1 MRFQQHLRREREIRG
16 WSQARMAHE
25 LGTTPNTISAWE
37 RGISL
42 PSPYFR
48 AKLYELLGKNAVEL
62 GLLEEG
68 ATFTEVAVEQQSD
81 AEQEILSVDE
91 EVHTIPSHEIMRPV
105 QAMPELE
112 AMTDAALVQSKQQKV
127 TSRTFVRNT
136 VMPHNE
142 QEKLQRSWLSPR
154 NHLLLQVIICTSLL
168 SVVGGTVLFIL
179 SHVLMPSNPYALHKG
194 SLNLNEPLTEQNPR
208 VNWQEGWNANQASC
222 QFEQGM
228 YYALQPRLGYF
239 HACVAQLT
247 DFSNFAYEVEMVLLH
262 GDYGGILFRA
272 VDSIDSHYYLFR
284 VSKDGSYMLKR
295 YIDGTDND
303 AVVMDTGFAQAYH
316 SGYGQKNRLAVVA
329 DGDRLTLYINE
340 HDIVTVSDAA
350 YAHGQ
355 IGVLAGSEQQ
365 APAEAAFSNVRVWTW

>member
-1 MRFQQHLRREREIRG
+1 MHFQQYLRREREIRG

-62 GLLEEG
+62 GLLGEC
-68 ATFTEVAVEQQSD
+68 TTSNDVAIEQRSD
-81 AEQEILSVDE
+81 AEQEIPGVERVCAISSCENAQSVQE
-91 EVHTIPSHEIMRPV
+91 
-105 QAMPELE
+105 MPELE
-112 AMTDAALVQSKQQKV
+112 AMTRAVPIQSKQQETASQV
-127 TSRTFVRNT
+127 LVHNT
-136 VMPHNE
+136 AMSHDE
-142 QEKLQRSWLSPR
+142 RKMLQSWLFTR
-154 NHLLLQVIICTSLL
+154 RHLLLVAVVCMSLL
-168 SVVGGTVLFIL
+168 SIVGGTTLLVL
-179 SHVLMPSNPYALHKG
+179 SHVLTPSDPYALHKG
-194 SLNLNEPLTEQNPR
+194 SLTLNEALTEQNPR

-228 YYALQPRLGYF
+228 YYAFQPRLGYF

-247 DFSNFAYEVEMVLLH
+247 DFSKFAYEVEMVLLH
-262 GDYGGILFRA
+262 GDYGGIIFRA

-284 VSKDGSYMLKR
+284 VSKDGSYTLKR

-303 AVVMDTGFAQAYH
+303 AIVMATGFSQAYH
-316 SGYGQKNRLAVVA
+316 AGYGQKNRLAVVA
-329 DGDRLTLYINE
+329 DGDLLTLYINE
-340 HDIVTVSDAA
+340 TMLITVSDAA

-355 IGVLAGSEQQ
+355 IGVIAGSEQQ
-365 APAEAAFSNVRVWTW
+365 APAEAAFSNAKVWTW